1 MARRL
6 SQLHPLFFA
15 LFPALSL
22 AASNTAAVSMRD
34 VWPAAATSLAAAA
47 LLWCLLRPML
57 RSWQKAAVM
66 TSLTLVVF
74 FSYAPLHAAS
84 QGWISPRHRYALPLL
99 ALGLLTAF
107 WGLRRARQEP
117 AALAQVLTF
126 VSVLLVVFTAV
137 RLVRSRGSFFEGGPT
152 AGSARARARAGERRD
167 AGAANLPDVYYV
179 ILDGYASAE
188 TLRTVYG
195 FDNREFID
203 ALKARGF
210 YVADRSHSNY
220 SQTPLSLASSTNM
233 EYLNR
238 AIEIPGRE
246 TKLLQPLYDRIE
258 ESRVLRTFREHG
270 YRTVTFQSGWTVTAR
285 NRNSDWDVNCGGWS
299 EFTRVLARTTVL
311 ESLGFFQTI
320 EVQTRNRVLCQ
331 LATLPQ
337 IQHRIPGPRYVFAH
351 VVSPEPP
358 LLFGRNGEAP
368 PPTKDDA
375 VVESGNRPGY
385 VDQVI
390 FLNRSVL
397 AAVDRILAEAR
408 TPPVIVLQ
416 GDHGSAATS
425 YRWLYGDSGPP
436 PRGDEPGLDVML
448 RERMGIL
455 NAYHLPGGPAGLYES
470 ITPVNSFRVILNR
483 YLGASHRLLDDRS
496 YFSRYAHPYR
506 WIDVTDRVAVAAGA
520 APPPAS
526 AVR

>member
-1 MARRL
+1 VVRRL

-34 VWPAAATSLAAAA
+34 VWPAAATCLAAAA
-47 LLWCLLRPML
+47 LLWCLLRPL
-57 RSWQKAAVM
+57 LGSWPKAGVM
-66 TSLTLVVF
+66 TSLVLVAF

-84 QGWISPRHRYALPLL
+84 QGWISLRHRYALPLL
-99 ALGLLTAF
+99 ACGLLAAF
-107 WGLRRARQEP
+107 WGLRRARREP

-126 VSVLLVVFTAV
+126 VSVLLVAFSTA
-137 RLVRSRGSFFEGGPT
+137 RLVRSRGSLFEGGET
-152 AGSARARARAGERRD
+152 AGPARAAERPD

-188 TLRTVYG
+188 TLRNVYG
-195 FDNREFID
+195 FDNREFLD
-203 ALKARGF
+203 ALRARGF

-246 TKLLQPLYDRIE
+246 TKLLQPLYQLIE
-258 ESRVLRTFREHG
+258 ESRVLRTFRERG

-351 VVSPEPP
+351 IVSPETP
-358 LLFGRNGEAP
+358 LLFARNGEPP
-368 PPTKDDA
+368 PPTTDDS
-375 VVESGNRPGY
+375 VVEWRNRSGY

-397 AAVDRILAEAR
+397 AAVDRILSEAR

-425 YRWLYGDSGPP
+425 YGWLYGDAGPP
-436 PRGDEPGLDVML
+436 PSGDEPGLDVML

-470 ITPVNSFRVILNR
+470 ISPVNSFRIILNR
-483 YLGASHRLLDDRS
+483 YLGAQYRLLEDRS

-506 WIDVTDRVAVAAGA
+506 WIDVTERVATAPGA
-520 APPPAS
+520 APSPPAGP
-526 AVR
+526 

>member
-1 MARRL
+1 VARRL

-22 AASNTAAVSMRD
+22 AASNAAAVSMRD

-66 TSLTLVVF
+66 TSLTIVAF
-74 FSYAPLHAAS
+74 FSYEPLHAAS
-84 QGWISPRHRYALPLL
+84 HEWIPLRHRYALPLL
-99 ALGLLTAF
+99 ALGLLAAF
-107 WGLRRARQEP
+107 RGLRRARREP

-126 VSVLLVVFTAV
+126 VSVLLVAFPAI
-137 RLVRSRGSFFEGGPT
+137 RLVRSRGPLFEGR
-152 AGSARARARAGERRD
+152 AAAASARARAGGRERPD
-167 AGAANLPDVYYV
+167 AGTANLPDVYYV

-188 TLRTVYG
+188 TLRAVYG
-195 FDNREFID
+195 FDNREFLD

-233 EYLNR
+233 EYLSR
-238 AIEIPGRE
+238 AIELSGRE
-246 TKLLQPLYDRIE
+246 TKLLQPLYDLIE
-258 ESRVLRTFREHG
+258 ESRVLRTFRERG
-270 YRTVTFQSGWTVTAR
+270 YRTITFQSGWTVTAR

-311 ESLGFFQTI
+311 DSLGFFRKI
-320 EVQTRNRVLCQ
+320 EVQTRNRVLCE

-337 IQHRIPGPRYVFAH
+337 IPHRIPGPRYVFAH

-375 VVESGNRPGY
+375 ILEWGNRPGY
-385 VDQVI
+385 VEQVI

-425 YRWLYGDSGPP
+425 YRWLYSDAGPP
-436 PRGDEPGLDVML
+436 PSGDEPGLDVML

-483 YLGASHRLLDDRS
+483 YLGASYRLLEDRS

-506 WIDVTDRVAVAAGA
+506 WIDVTDRLAATAG

-526 AVR
+526 AVP

>member
-1 MARRL
+1 MIRRL

-22 AASNTAAVSMRD
+22 AASNTAAVSLRD
-34 VWPAAATSLAAAA
+34 VWPAAATCVAAAGV
-47 LLWCLLRPML
+47 LWCLLRPML
-57 RSWQKAAVM
+57 GSWQKAGVM
-66 TSLTLVVF
+66 TSLTLVAF

-84 QGWISPRHRYALPLL
+84 QGWIFLRHRYGLPLL
-99 ALGLLTAF
+99 GLGLLAAF
-107 WGLRRARQEP
+107 WALRRARQEP
-117 AALAQVLTF
+117 AGLAQVLTF
-126 VSVLLVVFTAV
+126 VSVLLVAFSAV
-137 RLVRSRGSFFEGGPT
+137 RLVRSRRSFFEGRETPVVR
-152 AGSARARARAGERRD
+152 AGAGERPD
-167 AGAANLPDVYYV
+167 ASGANLPDVYYV

-188 TLRTVYG
+188 TLRAVYG
-195 FDNREFID
+195 FDNREFLD

-233 EYLNR
+233 EYLSR

-246 TKLLQPLYDRIE
+246 TKLLQPLYDLIE
-258 ESRVLRTFREHG
+258 ESRVLRTFRERG

-311 ESLGFFQTI
+311 ESLGFFRTI
-320 EVQTRNRVLCQ
+320 EVQTRNRVLCE

-351 VVSPEPP
+351 IVSPEPP
-358 LLFGRNGEAP
+358 LLFGRNGEPP

-375 VVESGNRPGY
+375 VVQSRNRPGY
-385 VDQVI
+385 VNQVI

-416 GDHGSAATS
+416 GDHGSASTS
-425 YRWLYGDSGPP
+425 SEWLYGDAGPP
-436 PRGDEPGLDVML
+436 PSGDEPGLDVML

-470 ITPVNSFRVILNR
+470 ITPVNSFRLIVNR
-483 YLGASHRLLDDRS
+483 YLGTSYRLLEDRS

-506 WIDVTDRVAVAAGA
+506 WIDVTERIAAA
-520 APPPAS
+520 ADAPASAS

>member
-1 MARRL
+1 MVRRL

-57 RSWQKAAVM
+57 GSWQKAGVM
-66 TSLTLVVF
+66 TSLVLVAF

-84 QGWISPRHRYALPLL
+84 QSWISLRHRYALPLL
-99 ALGLLTAF
+99 AGALLAAF
-107 WGLRRARQEP
+107 LGLRRTRREP
-117 AALAQVLTF
+117 EALAQVLTF
-126 VSVLLVVFTAV
+126 VSVLLVAFSAA
-137 RLVRSRGSFFEGGPT
+137 RLVRSQGSFLEDGAT
-152 AGSARARARAGERRD
+152 ARTVRARAGERPD

-195 FDNREFID
+195 FDNREFLD

-238 AIEIPGRE
+238 AIEIPGRA
-246 TKLLQPLYDRIE
+246 TKLLQPLYGLIE
-258 ESRVLRTFREHG
+258 ESRVLRTFRERG

-320 EVQTRNRVLCQ
+320 EVQTRNRVLCE

-351 VVSPEPP
+351 IVSPETP
-358 LLFGRNGEAP
+358 LLFLRNGEAP
-368 PPTKDDA
+368 PPTTDDS
-375 VVESGNRPGY
+375 VVEWRNRPGY
-385 VDQVI
+385 VEQVI
-390 FLNRSVL
+390 FLNHSVL

-408 TPPVIVLQ
+408 TPPIIVLQ

-425 YRWLYGDSGPP
+425 YEWLYGDAGPP
-436 PRGDEPGLDVML
+436 PSGDEAGLDLML

-455 NAYHLPGGPAGLYES
+455 NAYHLPGGPSGLYES
-470 ITPVNSFRVILNR
+470 ISPVNSFRVILNR
-483 YLGASHRLLDDRS
+483 YLGAQYRLLGDRS

-506 WIDVTDRVAVAAGA
+506 WIDVTERVAT
-520 APPPAS
+520 APDATPPQNA
-526 AVR
+526 RP

>member
-1 MARRL
+1 VVRRL

-22 AASNTAAVSMRD
+22 AASNTGAVSMRD
-34 VWPAAATSLAAAA
+34 VWPAAATCVAAAGV
-47 LLWCLLRPML
+47 LWCLLRPML
-57 RSWQKAAVM
+57 GSWQKAGTM
-66 TSLTLVVF
+66 TSLVLVAF

-84 QGWISPRHRYALPLL
+84 QDWMSLRHRYVLPLL
-99 ALGLLTAF
+99 VFGLLAAF

-126 VSVLLVVFTAV
+126 VSVLLVAFSAA
-137 RLVRSRGSFFEGGPT
+137 RLARSRGSFFEGGPRP
-152 AGSARARARAGERRD
+152 GSVRGREGKRPD

-195 FDNREFID
+195 FDNREFLD
-203 ALKARGF
+203 ALEARGF

-246 TKLLQPLYDRIE
+246 TKLLQPLYDLIE
-258 ESRVLRTFREHG
+258 ESRVLRTFRERG

-320 EVQTRNRVLCQ
+320 EIQTRNRVLCE

-351 VVSPEPP
+351 IVSPETP
-358 LLFGRNGEAP
+358 LLFGRNGEPP
-368 PPTKDDA
+368 PPTKDNA
-375 VVESGNRPGY
+375 VVEWRNRPGY

-416 GDHGSAATS
+416 GDHGSASTS
-425 YRWLYGDSGPP
+425 YEWLYGDAGPP
-436 PRGDEPGLDVML
+436 PRGDESGLDLMV

-455 NAYHLPGGPAGLYES
+455 NVYHLPGGPAGLYES

-483 YLGASHRLLDDRS
+483 YLGASYRLLEDRS

-506 WIDVTDRVAVAAGA
+506 WIDVTERVATTADA
-520 APPPAS
+520 APSQTAGP
-526 AVR
+526 